1 MTTGKKLISAIDN
14 SGLAVFRTKTWGT
27 RDYQSDRKKRIRKII
42 SKKLRIYLKRE
53 LEKSITDNY

>member
-1 MTTGKKLISAIDN
+1 MTTGKKLISIIDN
-14 SGLAVFRTKTWGT
+14 AGFAVFRTKTWGT